1 MVYYNILGVFDITV
15 VGGWF
20 NIRGKEAA
28 GPDVIVEVGEGG
40 ALRVQSR
47 AWELQS
53 PRGSQYPKTR
63 LGSIGI
69 KNTSDPYIPPN
80 PI

>member
-1 MVYYNILGVFDITV
+1 MVYYNILGVFDVTV
-15 VGGWF
+15 VGGL

-47 AWELQS
+47 AWELRS
-53 PRGSQYPKTR
+53 PRVPARKKRVLLVLKRPQI
-63 LGSIGI
+63 IGFG
-69 KNTSDPYIPPN
+69 T
-80 PI
+80 